1 MVSTLRTVRYRAPPS
16 APPGQPLLPT
26 FAQLEQQN
34 ASQGG
39 ASTQQASQDP
49 QQPAQDPLMQPVSP
63 EEMASQV
70 KELSHDLV
78 QKEQQLETL
87 IKALPGIGN
96 SEQKQLERMRELERQ
111 LEEAEAERGVAVKE
125 RDELIRQVERAIM
138 KGVGG
143 I

>member
-1 MVSTLRTVRYRAPPS
+1 
-16 APPGQPLLPT
+16 
-26 FAQLEQQN
+26 
-34 ASQGG
+34 
-39 ASTQQASQDP
+39 
-49 QQPAQDPLMQPVSP
+49 MQPVSP